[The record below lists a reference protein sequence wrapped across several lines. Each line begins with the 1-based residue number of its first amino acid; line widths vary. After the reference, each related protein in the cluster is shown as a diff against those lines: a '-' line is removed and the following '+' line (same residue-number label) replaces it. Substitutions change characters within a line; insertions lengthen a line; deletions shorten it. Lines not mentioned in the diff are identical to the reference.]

1 MRFTA
6 VMAIRDGNPFIAVS
20 ATRATRLK
28 PGWRKPMP
36 VVVRIDNKPAAGWRI
51 NMMPAGDG
59 SFYLY
64 LHGAVRKASG
74 TGVGDRVQVD
84 VTFDAAY
91 KGGPQELPDW
101 FAKALA
107 QDKLATAN
115 WRKLAP
121 SRQKEIARYLGG
133 LKSDAGKARNLEK
146 AMRML
151 GGKPTRWLAREWKDA
166 S

>member
-1 MRFTA
+1 MRFSA
-6 VMAIRDGNPFIAVS
+6 VMDIRDGNPYIHVS
-20 ATRATRLK
+20 ATRASRLK
-28 PGWRKPMP
+28 PGWRKPLP
-36 VVVRIDNKPAAGWRI
+36 VIVRIDGKPADGWRI

-84 VTFDAAY
+84 VVFDAKY
-91 KGGPQELPDW
+91 KGGPQKLPDW

-107 QDKLATAN
+107 KDKLATAN
-115 WRKLAP
+115 WHKLPP
-121 SRQKEIARYLGG
+121 SRQKEIARYLGR
-133 LKSDAGKARNLEK
+133 LKSDEAKARNLEK

-151 GGKPTRWLAREWKDA
+151 GGKPTRWLARDWKDA

>member
-1 MRFTA
+1 MRFSA
-6 VMAIRDGNPFIAVS
+6 MMEIRDGNPYVHVS
-20 ATRATRLK
+20 RARATRLK
-28 PGWRKPMP
+28 AGWRKPLP
-36 VVVRIDNKPAAGWRI
+36 VVVRIDGKPAKGWRI

-91 KGGPQELPDW
+91 KGGPQKLPAW
-101 FAKALA
+101 FAKELA
-107 QDKLATAN
+107 KDKLAIAN
-115 WRKLAP
+115 WKKLAP
-121 SRQKEIARYLGG
+121 SRQKEIARYLGW
-133 LKSDAGKARNLEK
+133 LKSDAAKARNLEK

-151 GGKPTRWLAREWKDA
+151 NGQPTRWLARDWKDA